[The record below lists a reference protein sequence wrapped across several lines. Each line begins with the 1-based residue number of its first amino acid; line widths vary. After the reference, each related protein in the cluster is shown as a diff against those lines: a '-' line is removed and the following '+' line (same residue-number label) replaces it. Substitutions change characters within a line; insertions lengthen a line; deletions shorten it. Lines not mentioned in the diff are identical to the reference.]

1 MCSDFLLPTSWFMLL
16 VLCFKNHNQTQS
28 HLDFLKGMFCNFS
41 FYVTVLKINCVKSS
55 FSSSASFPFYF
66 LSFFFLPFLFSF
78 PFSSFFLP
86 IVLMCGCCIKNI
98 VHHLL
103 FDKTLVDYICMI
115 LFPNTVLCSI
125 DLFASI
131 CVLVITMCCK
141 FRIMTSDFALH
152 FHYWNS
158 VLAILSF
165 FLAK

>member
-28 HLDFLKGMFCNFS
+28 HLDFLNGMFCNFS
-41 FYVTVLKINCVKSS
+41 FYVTLLKINCVNSS
-55 FSSSASFPFYF
+55 FPSLSLFSLLFP
-66 LSFFFLPFLFSF
+66 FLPFPSLPLFLHLL
-78 PFSSFFLP
+78 FLLP
-86 IVLMCGCCIKNI
+86 SYCSYGCCIKNT

-103 FDKTLVDYICMI
+103 FDKTLVDYICMT
-115 LFPNTVLCSI
+115 LFLNTVLCPI

-152 FHYWNS
+152 FQYLNS